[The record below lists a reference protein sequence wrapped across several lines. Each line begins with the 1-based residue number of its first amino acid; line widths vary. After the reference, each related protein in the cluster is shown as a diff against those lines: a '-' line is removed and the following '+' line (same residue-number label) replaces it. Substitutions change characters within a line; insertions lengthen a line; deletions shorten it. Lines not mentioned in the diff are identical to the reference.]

1 METPEPKSKLPK
13 STVARRQHEEQQ
25 QQQQQSQVPT
35 PPSFWG
41 HALQLE
47 EKKEAGTVVTLPVTT
62 ATTTATMMMMKSFL
76 SLLLL
81 SLSSL
86 AFGFTNGFTNINN
99 NANTHLLLPVLCSKK
114 FPAGR
119 PNTDQVDEDMAMW
132 FEDKDGK
139 QKKALSK
146 PVGGRPVNL
155 YTKNQL
161 QDIEAKGVDPFE
173 KIKAFGKFLTQK
185 PKAGDKW
192 RQ

>member
-1 METPEPKSKLPK
+1 MVS
-13 STVARRQHEEQQ
+13 
-25 QQQQQSQVPT
+25 PT
-35 PPSFWG
+35 S
-41 HALQLE
+41 
-47 EKKEAGTVVTLPVTT
+47 
-62 ATTTATMMMMKSFL
+62 TTTPTRICCCLFFA
-76 SLLLL
+76 
-81 SLSSL
+81 
-86 AFGFTNGFTNINN
+86 
-99 NANTHLLLPVLCSKK
+99 PKK